1 MSSNTGSPVLIMNTK
16 HLVLI
21 GGGHAHMMLL
31 ANINKFVAKGIA
43 VTVIQPSEY
52 HYYSGM
58 GAGMLGGTYTAN
70 EIRFQTRAMVE
81 KQGGRFILDRAAE
94 IDPSGREVVLEQA
107 GERVAYDVLSCN
119 AGSQVPDRG
128 LSLPEP
134 GNIFP
139 VKPIE
144 GLARARERIIAEGK
158 NRSLHVA
165 IVGGGPSAMEI
176 AGNVHQLACRENL
189 VPPTITIVAGH
200 AVLPHAPE
208 RVRRLTKGSLKKR
221 GISIL
226 THTRVREIR
235 QGSLL
240 LDSGESLAAD
250 ITFLAVGVRPS
261 PIFTKSGL
269 PVGPDGGLRVNRYLQ
284 SVAEP
289 NIFGGGDCIYFQP
302 SPLDKVGV
310 YAVRQNPVLLHN
322 VMAAFAG
329 TPLQEFHPGGKY
341 LLIYNLGD
349 GYGVLNKWSLVL
361 GGRLAF
367 RIKDYIDRR
376 FMHTFQ
382 AGDH

>member
-1 MSSNTGSPVLIMNTK
+1 MSSNTGSPALIMKKK

-31 ANINKFVAKGIA
+31 ANLAEFVAKGIA
-43 VTVIQPSEY
+43 VTVIQPSVY

-58 GAGMLGGTYTAN
+58 GAGMLGGTYTAD

-81 KQGGRFILDRAAE
+81 KQGGGFILDRAAE
-94 IDPSGREVVLEQA
+94 IDPANREVVLEQA
-107 GERVAYDVLSCN
+107 GQRVAYDVLSCN

-128 LSLPEP
+128 LSLPES
-134 GNIFP
+134 GDIFP

-144 GLARARERIIAEGK
+144 GLARARALIIARGK
-158 NRSLHVA
+158 SRSLHVT

-189 VPPTITIVAGH
+189 LPPTITVVAGH
-200 AVLPHAPE
+200 AVLTHAPE
-208 RVRRLTKGSLKKR
+208 RVRRLTERSLERR

-226 THTRVREIR
+226 TNTRVRQVEP
-235 QGSLL
+235 GSLL

-261 PIFTKSGL
+261 PIFARSGL

-284 SVAEP
+284 SVTEP
-289 NIFGGGDCIYFQP
+289 NIFGGGDCIYFEP
-302 SPLDKVGV
+302 CPLDKVGV
-310 YAVRQNPVLLHN
+310 YAVRQNPVLVHN

-349 GYGVLNKWSLVL
+349 GYGVFNKWSLAF
-361 GGRLAF
+361 GGRLPF

-382 AGDH
+382 TDEH

>member
-1 MSSNTGSPVLIMNTK
+1 MNIKK

-43 VTVIQPSEY
+43 VTVIQPSEH

-58 GAGMLGGTYTAN
+58 GAGMLGGTYTAD

-81 KQGGRFILDRAAE
+81 KQGGRFILDRVAA

-134 GNIFP
+134 SDIFP

-158 NRSLHVA
+158 SRSLHVA

-176 AGNVHQLACRENL
+176 AGNVHQLAYRENL
-189 VPPTITIVAGH
+189 LPPTITIVAGH
-200 AVLPHAPE
+200 AVLPHAPK
-208 RVRRLTKGSLKKR
+208 RVRRLTKGSLEKR

-226 THTRVREIR
+226 TNTRVRQVEP
-235 QGSLL
+235 GSLL
-240 LDSGESLAAD
+240 LDNGESLAAD

-261 PIFTKSGL
+261 PIFTRSGL

-289 NIFGGGDCIYFQP
+289 NIFGGGDCIYFEP
-302 SPLDKVGV
+302 CPLDKVGV
-310 YAVRQNPVLLHN
+310 YAVRQNPVLVHN
-322 VMAAFAG
+322 VMAAFTG

-349 GYGVLNKWSLVL
+349 GYGVLNKWSLAL
-361 GGRLAF
+361 GGRPAF

-382 AGDH
+382 TGDH